1 MGCVR
6 GTGGAK
12 GETAGAFDRADLR
25 VDTAE
30 QFASLPRWVFQ
41 GRILRETRN
50 VTRRIGR
57 KTQMKSW
64 RSAALGHV
72 GRTPPSGNKAPC
84 DRPQRTPTSGGGR
97 RPARLVGQTQRRSCG
112 SCFAVVGGP
121 RWEDRFKVTRRWEKP
136 RRPRPLSGAVN
147 TFC

>member
-6 GTGGAK
+6 GTGGAT

-41 GRILRETRN
+41 GRTLRETRN

-72 GRTPPSGNKAPC
+72 GRTLPSGNKAPC
-84 DRPQRTPTSGGGR
+84 DRPQY
-97 RPARLVGQTQRRSCG
+97 AD
-112 SCFAVVGGP
+112 FEEA
-121 RWEDRFKVTRRWEKP
+121 
-136 RRPRPLSGAVN
+136 GAPPPGW
-147 TFC
+147 